1 MTPEESEAIERLA
14 RARNE
19 PASRVAR
26 AKMVAMSQQG
36 MSVADISKQLG
47 VGDSRV
53 RDWIRRFSARGLAGF
68 EDEPRSGRPPT
79 YTQEQVGV
87 VIETALSD
95 PQRLGLAFGSWTL
108 DRLSAYLEEVKG
120 IPIKR
125 SRIGELLIREG
136 LRWRK
141 EETWFGK
148 RVDPE
153 FAQKRGPSAS
163 SSRRR
168 QRAV

>member
-1 MTPEESEAIERLA
+1 M
-14 RARNE
+14 
-19 PASRVAR
+19 
-26 AKMVAMSQQG
+26 
-36 MSVADISKQLG
+36 
-47 VGDSRV
+47 
-53 RDWIRRFSARGLAGF
+53 
-68 EDEPRSGRPPT
+68 
-79 YTQEQVGV
+79 
-87 VIETALSD
+87 IETALSN

-153 FAQKRGPSAS
+153 FAKKRGPSAS